1 MKERWFR
8 HQERV
13 LFVFVVVLLLLPFFA
28 CMTAGP
34 EPSPE
39 PTIPQAPPLTYSFS
53 YEPTKEANPAKVNI
67 ALGHILIRADN
78 QCPSKRVG
86 DLVSEMASAL
96 ESAFQATLIAKGYT
110 LSGPFD
116 SREQMT
122 YAEKEKAMLLLLPE
136 LRVKC
141 SCEDSGSEKLWEGKV
156 RTTRTEKVDKET
168 ARDYREQDSITVNRG
183 ALQVAFS
190 LDLVLYEPLT
200 GEKLWL
206 KSVKAP
212 TLNESYQYYA
222 RITEYTTWEGT
233 LGDQL
238 FGGGFVKPY
247 RDRDVNVIT
256 NSDTRPNAAAA
267 ALEKLF
273 ASSMQEFSKYFDPR
287 EIAYVVEDA
296 NRVRK
301 VKRY

>member
-8 HQERV
+8 NRERV
-13 LFVFVVVLLLLPFFA
+13 LFVFVVVLLLLPLFA

-78 QCPSKRVG
+78 RCPSKRVG
-86 DLVSEMASAL
+86 DLLSEMASAL
-96 ESAFQATLIAKGYT
+96 ESAFQATLLAKGYT

-136 LRVKC
+136 LTVKC
-141 SCEDSGSEKLWEGKV
+141 SCEDSGLETLWEGKIRTISSEQV
-156 RTTRTEKVDKET
+156 DQITTRL
-168 ARDYREQDSITVNRG
+168 YRAQDQLAVNRG
-183 ALQVAFS
+183 NVKVAFS

-212 TLNESYQYYA
+212 LANEPYEYYT
-222 RITEYTTWEGT
+222 RITHYTIWKGT
-233 LGDQL
+233 VLGNPI
-238 FGGGFVKPY
+238 GGGPDSRWKDP
-247 RDRDVNVIT
+247 NVTVID
-256 NSDTRPNAAAA
+256 NADARPNAAAA

-287 EIAYVVEDA
+287 EIAQVVEDA
-296 NRVRK
+296 NKVRK
-301 VKRY
+301 LKRY